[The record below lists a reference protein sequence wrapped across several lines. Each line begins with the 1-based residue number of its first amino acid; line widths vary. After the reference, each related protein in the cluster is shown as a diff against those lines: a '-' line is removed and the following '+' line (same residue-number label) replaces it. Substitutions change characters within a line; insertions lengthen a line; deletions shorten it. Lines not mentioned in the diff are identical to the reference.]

1 MQNPKLLA
9 SLALAGSF
17 FAATAAR
24 ADTKVGV
31 LDMQRA
37 ISETNEGARA
47 TDALKKLFDKRQ
59 VELDA
64 KQNGLLKD
72 KGDLEKRCKSIP
84 RADCEKGMED
94 LQKKLMELQGLMSQY
109 QGEIQKKQGE
119 ATQPILGRMLQIVKR
134 IALDKGFDVVVDR
147 GASHWMRADLD
158 LTELAIKM
166 YNTESNIPPL
176 PPSDK
181 PADKPGKG
189 PAAMQAPGPKAP
201 PPAGKK

>member
-9 SLALAGSF
+9 ISALAVSLAASS
-17 FAATAAR
+17 AAH
-24 ADTKVGV
+24 ADTKVAV

-64 KQNGLLKD
+64 KQNGMLKD
-72 KGDLEKRCKSIP
+72 KAELEKRCKSAP
-84 RADCEKGMED
+84 RADCEKGQED
-94 LQKKLMELQGLMSQY
+94 LQKRLMELQGLMSQY

-119 ATQPILGRMLQIVKR
+119 ATQPILGKMLQIIKR
-134 IALDKGFDVVVDR
+134 IALDKGFDVVIDR
-147 GASHWMRADLD
+147 GASHWMRSDLD
-158 LTELAIKM
+158 VTELAIKM
-166 YNTESNIPPL
+166 YNAESNVPPL

-189 PAAMQAPGPKAP
+189 GATPPPAKAP
-201 PPAGKK
+201 PPPAKK